1 MNLGQ
6 FFEHWGI
13 VENPFRGEEARHDT
27 VFARLSAEPDT
38 SNAATPAPTST
49 TTPTS
54 TPTPTTTTG
63 PTPTPT
69 QARHSDFEKIL
80 GDLARPST
88 SIVFGEKGSGKTALR
103 LQIEARV
110 RTHNRQRPQERVLL
124 IAHDD
129 LNAALD
135 RFHERSGLG
144 GDRAAPGSP
153 IESLRHFRLVDH
165 IDAMLLWAV
174 PRLVDA
180 LLEESPAG
188 AAGAVDI
195 GESGRKALRRLDGA
209 ARRDLL
215 LLQAVYD
222 RPDVAHARTARL
234 RSALRL
240 PIGGGRRAW
249 DALLFAGW
257 LLPVAVLLGWW
268 QVGTLPDSVW
278 WVLLAAAAL
287 AWAAG
292 AFKRLALDRLA
303 MQRLARKVRKQ
314 VRVTGRTEAS
324 YAQSLGQLEPALASP
339 ASLPTTDA
347 DDSRYALLERLRR
360 VLAPLGYR
368 GVLIV
373 IDRVDE
379 PSLISGNP
387 EAMRAL
393 IWPLLSNKFLQME
406 GVGVKMLLPIELRHA
421 LYRESSAF
429 FQEARLDKQNLVDR
443 LSWTGA
449 MLYDLCDARLKACLA
464 PGASPID
471 LVDLFAEDVT
481 ERDIVDALDQMHQP
495 RDAFKFL
502 YQCLSEH
509 CSNVTAGQQA
519 WRVPRLVLE
528 GVRKQQS
535 ERVQQLYRGI
545 SPA

>member
-6 FFEHWGI
+6 FFEHWSI
-13 VENPFRGEEARHDT
+13 AENPFRGEEARHDA
-27 VFARLSAEPDT
+27 VFARLTGEHTGDA
-38 SNAATPAPTST
+38 APTEH
-49 TTPTS
+49 PRR
-54 TPTPTTTTG
+54 PD
-63 PTPTPT
+63 
-69 QARHSDFEKIL
+69 ARHSDFEKIV

-103 LQIEARV
+103 LQIETRV
-110 RTHNRQRPQERVLL
+110 RSHNAQHSSSRVLMV
-124 IAHDD
+124 AHDD
-129 LNAALD
+129 LNAVID
-135 RFHERSGLG
+135 RFHERSGQDSALEG
-144 GDRAAPGSP
+144 
-153 IESLRHFRLVDH
+153 LKHFRLVDH

-180 LLEESPAG
+180 LLEDPAPEG
-188 AAGAVDI
+188 ALELGQAGKKAV
-195 GESGRKALRRLDGA
+195 RHLDGG

-215 LLQAVYD
+215 LLQAIYD
-222 RPDVAHARTARL
+222 RPQSAESRTARL

-240 PIGGGRRAW
+240 PRGGGRLAW
-249 DALLFAGW
+249 DAVLLTGW
-257 LLPVAVLLGWW
+257 LLPLAALIGWW
-268 QVGTLPDSVW
+268 QLGGLPDVFW
-278 WVLLAAAAL
+278 WVLVAAGAVVWAAAAV
-287 AWAAG
+287 
-292 AFKRLALDRLA
+292 KRLALDRLA
-303 MQRLARKVRKQ
+303 MQRLGRKVRRQ
-314 VRVTGRTEAS
+314 VRVSARPDTS
-324 YAQSLGQLEPALASP
+324 YAASLAHLEPQLTSAGA
-339 ASLPTTDA
+339 LPTTDA
-347 DDSRYALLERLRR
+347 DDTRYALLERLRR
-360 VLAPLGYR
+360 VLSPLGYR
-368 GVLIV
+368 GLLVV

-393 IWPLLSNKFLQME
+393 IWPLLNNKFLQMD

-449 MLYDLCDARLKACLA
+449 MLYDLCDARLKACLT
-464 PGASPID
+464 PGATPIA
-471 LVDLFAEDVT
+471 LVDLFDEDVT
-481 ERDIVDALDQMHQP
+481 ERDLVDALDQMHQP

-528 GVRKQQS
+528 TVRKQQS

>member
-13 VENPFRGEEARHDT
+13 AENPFRGEEARHDA
-27 VFARLSAEPDT
+27 VFARLSAE
-38 SNAATPAPTST
+38 APLEAD
-49 TTPTS
+49 TPTH
-54 TPTPTTTTG
+54 TPIH
-63 PTPTPT
+63 
-69 QARHSDFEKIL
+69 ARHSDFEKIL
-80 GDLARPST
+80 GDLTRPST

-103 LQIEARV
+103 LQIEARAGA
-110 RTHNRQRPQERVLL
+110 HNRANPRARVLL

-129 LNAALD
+129 LNAVID
-135 RFHERSGLG
+135 RFHERG
-144 GDRAAPGSP
+144 GQASAL
-153 IESLRHFRLVDH
+153 ESLRHFRLVDH
-165 IDAMLLWAV
+165 VDAMLLWAV

-180 LLEESPAG
+180 LLEEPPPAG
-188 AAGAVDI
+188 ALDI
-195 GESGRKALRRLDGA
+195 GESGRKAIRKLDGG

-215 LLQAVYD
+215 LLQAIYD
-222 RPDVAHARTARL
+222 RPDIAHGRTARL
-234 RSALRL
+234 RKALRL

-249 DALLFAGW
+249 DALLLAGW
-257 LLPVAVLLGWW
+257 VLPVAALVGWW
-268 QVGTLPDSVW
+268 QLGGLPDVAW
-278 WVLLAAAAL
+278 WVMVAAGAV
-287 AWAAG
+287 AWAAAG
-292 AFKRLALDRLA
+292 VKRLALDRLA
-303 MQRLARKVRKQ
+303 MLRLGRKVRKQ
-314 VRVTGRTEAS
+314 VRVTGRGDVS
-324 YAQSLGQLEPALASP
+324 YAQSFAQLEPVLLGV

-347 DDSRYALLERLRR
+347 DDTRYALLDRLRR

-368 GVLIV
+368 GLLIV

-449 MLYDLCDARLKACLA
+449 MLHDLCEARLRACMT
-464 PGASPID
+464 PGAKPIA

-481 ERDIVDALDQMHQP
+481 ERDLVDALDQMHQP

-528 GVRKQQS
+528 GVRKQQA

>member
-6 FFEHWGI
+6 FFEHWSI
-13 VENPFRGEEARHDT
+13 AENPFRGEEARHDA
-27 VFARLSAEPDT
+27 VFARLSREPADAASPAEKVRAEGEM
-38 SNAATPAPTST
+38 AAAPM
-49 TTPTS
+49 
-54 TPTPTTTTG
+54 G
-63 PTPTPT
+63 D
-69 QARHSDFEKIL
+69 ARHSDFEKIV
-80 GDLARPST
+80 GDLSSPST

-103 LQIEARV
+103 LQIEGRV
-110 RTHNRQRPQERVLL
+110 HKHNRAHPDRRVFMV
-124 IAHDD
+124 AHDD
-129 LNAALD
+129 LNAVID
-135 RFHERSGLG
+135 RFHERSGQGTAL
-144 GDRAAPGSP
+144 
-153 IESLRHFRLVDH
+153 ESLRHFRLVDH
-165 IDAMLLWAV
+165 IDAMLLWAT

-180 LLEESPAG
+180 LLEDPAPET
-188 AAGAVDI
+188 AVDLAE
-195 GESGRKALRRLDGA
+195 GQRKSLRKLDA
-209 ARRDLL
+209 QARRDLA

-222 RPDVAHARTARL
+222 RPDTADIRTGRL
-234 RSALRL
+234 RRALKL
-240 PIGGGRRAW
+240 PRGGGRAAW

-257 LLPVAVLLGWW
+257 ILPLAALIGWW
-268 QVGTLPDSVW
+268 QLGGLPDVVW
-278 WVLLAAAAL
+278 WVLVAAGAV
-287 AWAAG
+287 AWAAAG
-292 AFKRLALDRLA
+292 FKRLVLDRMA
-303 MQRLARKVRKQ
+303 MQRLGRKVRKQ
-314 VRVTGRTEAS
+314 VRVSARGDAS
-324 YAQSLGQLEPALASP
+324 YAHSLAQLDPVIATQQN
-339 ASLPTTDA
+339 LPTTDA
-347 DDSRYALLERLRR
+347 DDTRYAMLDRLRR
-360 VLAPLGYR
+360 VLSPLGFR
-368 GVLIV
+368 GLLIV

-393 IWPLLSNKFLQME
+393 IWPLLSNKFLQMD

-449 MLYDLCDARLKACLA
+449 MLYDLCDARLKACLE
-464 PGASPID
+464 PGAKPIT

-481 ERDIVDALDQMHQP
+481 ERDLVDALDQMHQP

-509 CSNVTAGQQA
+509 CSNVTAQEQA

-528 GVRKQQS
+528 TVRKHQS

>member
-6 FFEHWGI
+6 FFEHWSI
-13 VENPFRGEEARHDT
+13 AENPFRGEEARHDA
-27 VFARLSAEPDT
+27 VFARLSED
-38 SNAATPAPTST
+38 
-49 TTPTS
+49 
-54 TPTPTTTTG
+54 G
-63 PTPTPT
+63 PTDRVATAASLEDAPAGRRPAH
-69 QARHSDFEKIL
+69 ARHSDFEKIV

-103 LQIEARV
+103 LQIEGRVHRHNAANPAARV
-110 RTHNRQRPQERVLL
+110 FM

-129 LNAALD
+129 LNATID
-135 RFHERSGLG
+135 RFHERSGFDTPLEG
-144 GDRAAPGSP
+144 
-153 IESLRHFRLVDH
+153 LKHFRLVDH

-180 LLEESPAG
+180 LLEDPTP
-188 AAGAVDI
+188 AGAVDLS
-195 GESGRKALRRLDGA
+195 EDNKRDPGRKALRKLDGG

-222 RPDVAHARTARL
+222 RPDTADLRTARL
-234 RSALRL
+234 RKALRL
-240 PIGGGRRAW
+240 PMGGGRMAW
-249 DALLFAGW
+249 DAALFAGW
-257 LLPVAVLLGWW
+257 VLPLAALIGWW
-268 QVGTLPDSVW
+268 QLGGLPDVVW
-278 WVLLAAAAL
+278 WVLV
-287 AWAAG
+287 AAG
-292 AFKRLALDRLA
+292 AAIWAGAAVKRLVLDRMA
-303 MQRLARKVRKQ
+303 MHRLGRKVRKQ
-314 VRVTGRTEAS
+314 VRVSSRGDVS
-324 YAQSLGQLEPALASP
+324 YAHSLAQLEPVVATP
-339 ASLPTTDA
+339 GSLPTTDA
-347 DDSRYALLERLRR
+347 DDTRYAMLDRLRR
-360 VLAPLGYR
+360 VLSPLGFR
-368 GVLIV
+368 GLLIV

-393 IWPLLSNKFLQME
+393 IWPLLSNKFLQMD

-449 MLYDLCDARLKACLA
+449 MLYDLCDARLKACLE
-464 PGASPID
+464 PGAKPIG

-481 ERDIVDALDQMHQP
+481 ERDLVDALDQMHQP

-528 GVRKQQS
+528 TVRKQQS

>member
-6 FFEHWGI
+6 FFEHWSI
-13 VENPFRGEEARHDT
+13 AENPFRGEEARHDA
-27 VFARLSAEPDT
+27 VFARLTAEPAAASAGTDAGKAEPEANT
-38 SNAATPAPTST
+38 NTNAAPAR
-49 TTPTS
+49 
-54 TPTPTTTTG
+54 G
-63 PTPTPT
+63 D
-69 QARHSDFEKIL
+69 ARHSDFEKIV
-80 GDLARPST
+80 GDLRSPST

-103 LQIEARV
+103 LQIEGRV
-110 RTHNRQRPQERVLL
+110 HAHNRRHPGERVLM

-129 LNAALD
+129 LNAVID
-135 RFHERSGLG
+135 RYHERSGQETAL
-144 GDRAAPGSP
+144 
-153 IESLRHFRLVDH
+153 ESLSHFRLVDH
-165 IDAMLLWAV
+165 VDAMLLWAT

-180 LLEESPAG
+180 LLEESAPDALELAEGQRKSMRKLDAG
-188 AAGAVDI
+188 
-195 GESGRKALRRLDGA
+195 

-222 RPDVAHARTARL
+222 RPDAADVRTARL
-234 RSALRL
+234 RKALKL
-240 PIGGGRRAW
+240 PRGGGKLAW
-249 DALLFAGW
+249 DVVLFAGW
-257 LLPVAVLLGWW
+257 ILPLAALIGWW
-268 QVGTLPDSVW
+268 QLGGLPDVVW
-278 WVLLAAAAL
+278 WVLVAAGAV
-287 AWAAG
+287 AWAAAG
-292 AFKRLALDRLA
+292 VKRLVLDRMT
-303 MQRLARKVRKQ
+303 MQRLGKKVRKQ
-314 VRVTGRTEAS
+314 VRVSARGDAS
-324 YAQSLGQLEPALASP
+324 YAESFAQLDPVYATAQN
-339 ASLPTTDA
+339 LPTTDA
-347 DDSRYALLERLRR
+347 DDTRYAMLERLRR
-360 VLAPLGYR
+360 VVRALGYR
-368 GVLIV
+368 GLLVV

-393 IWPLLSNKFLQME
+393 IWPLLSNKFLQMD

-449 MLYDLCDARLKACLA
+449 MLYDLCDARLKACLE
-464 PGASPID
+464 PGAKPIT

-481 ERDIVDALDQMHQP
+481 ERDLVDALDQMHQP

-509 CSNVTAGQQA
+509 CSNVTAQEQA

-528 GVRKQQS
+528 SVRKQQS

>member
-6 FFEHWGI
+6 FFEHWSI
-13 VENPFRGEEARHDT
+13 AENPFRGEEARHDA
-27 VFARLSAEPDT
+27 VFARLSGEPAG
-38 SNAATPAPTST
+38 AAAASQDRVDAAAAVREGDQA
-49 TTPTS
+49 
-54 TPTPTTTTG
+54 TG
-63 PTPTPT
+63 AGPKKGPH
-69 QARHSDFEKIL
+69 ARHSDFEKIV
-80 GDLARPST
+80 GDLSSPST

-103 LQIEARV
+103 LQIEGRV
-110 RTHNRQRPQERVLL
+110 HGHNRAHAGRRVFM

-129 LNAALD
+129 LNAVID
-135 RFHERSGLG
+135 RYHERSGQDTAL
-144 GDRAAPGSP
+144 
-153 IESLRHFRLVDH
+153 ESLKHFRLVDH

-180 LLEESPAG
+180 LLEDPAPE
-188 AAGAVDI
+188 GAVDLAE
-195 GESGRKALRRLDGA
+195 GQKKSLRKLDPG

-222 RPDVAHARTARL
+222 RPDTADLRTGRL
-234 RSALRL
+234 RRALRL
-240 PIGGGRRAW
+240 PRGGGRLAW
-249 DALLFAGW
+249 DVAMFAGW
-257 LLPVAVLLGWW
+257 ILPLAALIGWW
-268 QVGTLPDSVW
+268 QLGGLPDVVW
-278 WVLLAAAAL
+278 WVLVAAGAV
-287 AWAAG
+287 AWAAAG
-292 AFKRLALDRLA
+292 VKRLVLDRLA
-303 MQRLARKVRKQ
+303 MQRLGRKVRKQ
-314 VRVTGRTEAS
+314 VRVSARGDAS
-324 YAQSLGQLEPALASP
+324 YAHSFAQLDPVIATQQN
-339 ASLPTTDA
+339 LPTTDA
-347 DDSRYALLERLRR
+347 DDTRYAMLDRLRR

-368 GVLIV
+368 GLLIV

-393 IWPLLSNKFLQME
+393 IWPLLSNKFLQMD

-449 MLYDLCDARLKACLA
+449 MLYDLCDARLKACLE
-464 PGASPID
+464 PGAKPIT

-481 ERDIVDALDQMHQP
+481 ERDLVDALDQMHQP

-509 CSNVTAGQQA
+509 CSNVTAQEQA

-528 GVRKQQS
+528 TVRKQQS

>member
-6 FFEHWGI
+6 FFEHWSI
-13 VENPFRGEEARHDT
+13 AENPFRGEEARHDA
-27 VFARLSAEPDT
+27 VFARLSTEPGLT
-38 SNAATPAPTST
+38 STETATPGGQPARKPVH
-49 TTPTS
+49 
-54 TPTPTTTTG
+54 
-63 PTPTPT
+63 
-69 QARHSDFEKIL
+69 ARHSDFEKIV
-80 GDLARPST
+80 GDLSRPST

-103 LQIEARV
+103 LQIEGRAQRHNAANPSARV
-110 RTHNRQRPQERVLL
+110 LM

-129 LNAALD
+129 LNAVLD
-135 RFHERSGLG
+135 RFHERSNQE
-144 GDRAAPGSP
+144 SP
-153 IESLRHFRLVDH
+153 LESLKHFRLVDH
-165 IDAMLLWAV
+165 IDSMLLWAV

-180 LLEESPAG
+180 LLEDPTPAG
-188 AAGAVDI
+188 AI
-195 GESGRKALRRLDGA
+195 ELGESHKKALRKLDGGA
-209 ARRDLL
+209 KRDLM

-222 RPDVAHARTARL
+222 RPDTADARSARL
-234 RSALRL
+234 RKALKL
-240 PIGGGRRAW
+240 PLGGGRLAW
-249 DALLFAGW
+249 DAALFAGW
-257 LLPVAVLLGWW
+257 ILPLAALIGWW
-268 QVGTLPDSVW
+268 QLGGLPDVVW
-278 WVLLAAAAL
+278 WVLV
-287 AWAAG
+287 AAG
-292 AFKRLALDRLA
+292 AIVWAAAGVKRLALDRMA
-303 MQRLARKVRKQ
+303 MHRLGRKVRKQ
-314 VRVTGRTEAS
+314 VRVTSRNDTS
-324 YAQSLGQLEPALASP
+324 YAHSFAQLERVLASP

-347 DDSRYALLERLRR
+347 DDTRYAMLDRLRR
-360 VLAPLGYR
+360 VLTPLGFR
-368 GVLIV
+368 GLLIV

-393 IWPLLSNKFLQME
+393 IWPLLSNKFLQMD

-449 MLYDLCDARLKACLA
+449 MLYDLCDARLKACLE
-464 PGASPID
+464 PGAKPIT

-481 ERDIVDALDQMHQP
+481 ERDLVDALDQMHQP

>member
-6 FFEHWGI
+6 FFEHWNI
-13 VENPFRGEEARHDT
+13 AENPFRGEEARHDA
-27 VFARLSAEPDT
+27 VFARLSDD
-38 SNAATPAPTST
+38 PAPAAGGEGAMA
-49 TTPTS
+49 PGQ
-54 TPTPTTTTG
+54 PARKPVN
-63 PTPTPT
+63 
-69 QARHSDFEKIL
+69 ARHSDFEKIV
-80 GDLARPST
+80 GDLTRPST

-103 LQIEARV
+103 LQIEARA
-110 RTHNRQRPQERVLL
+110 RRHNAQHPTERVLM

-129 LNAALD
+129 LNAVID
-135 RFHERSGLG
+135 RFHERSGQDTAL
-144 GDRAAPGSP
+144 
-153 IESLRHFRLVDH
+153 ESLKHFRLVDH

-174 PRLVDA
+174 PKLVDA
-180 LLEESPAG
+180 LLEEPVPQG
-188 AAGAVDI
+188 AIDLS
-195 GESGRKALRRLDGA
+195 EDNKRETGRKAIRKLDGG

-222 RPDVAHARTARL
+222 RHDAADLRTPRL
-234 RSALRL
+234 RKALKL
-240 PIGGGRRAW
+240 PRGGGKTAW
-249 DALLFAGW
+249 DALLFTGW
-257 LLPVAVLLGWW
+257 ILPLAALIGWW
-268 QVGTLPDSVW
+268 QLGGLPNTVW
-278 WVLLAAAAL
+278 WVLV
-287 AWAAG
+287 AAG
-292 AFKRLALDRLA
+292 AVVWAAAGVKRLALDRMA
-303 MQRLARKVRKQ
+303 MQRLGRKVRKQ
-314 VRVTGRTEAS
+314 VRTTSRGDLS
-324 YAQSLGQLEPALASP
+324 YAHSFAQLEPVLASG

-347 DDSRYALLERLRR
+347 DDTRYAMLERLRR
-360 VLAPLGYR
+360 VLSPLGFR
-368 GVLIV
+368 GLLIV

-393 IWPLLSNKFLQME
+393 IWPLLSNKFLQMD

-449 MLYDLCDARLKACLA
+449 MLYDLCDARLKACLE
-464 PGASPID
+464 PGAKPIT

-481 ERDIVDALDQMHQP
+481 ERDLVDALDQMHQP

-528 GVRKQQS
+528 GVRKQQA

>member
-6 FFEHWGI
+6 FFEHWSI
-13 VENPFRGEEARHDT
+13 AENPFRGEEARHDA
-27 VFARLSAEPDT
+27 VFARLSGDNGSVGDDA
-38 SNAATPAPTST
+38 SPTADRK
-49 TTPTS
+49 P
-54 TPTPTTTTG
+54 PH
-63 PTPTPT
+63 
-69 QARHSDFEKIL
+69 ARHSDFEKIV
-80 GDLARPST
+80 GDLGRPST

-103 LQIEARV
+103 LQIEARA
-110 RTHNRQRPQERVLL
+110 RRHNAQHPASRVLL

-129 LNAALD
+129 LNAVLD
-135 RFHERSGLG
+135 RFHERSGFGQPNSGQDTALN
-144 GDRAAPGSP
+144 
-153 IESLRHFRLVDH
+153 SLKHFRLVDH

-180 LLEESPAG
+180 LLEDPATEG
-188 AAGAVDI
+188 AIEV
-195 GESGRKALRRLDGA
+195 GESGRKAVRKLDGG

-215 LLQAVYD
+215 LLQALYD
-222 RPDVAHARTARL
+222 RPDSADLRTPRL
-234 RSALRL
+234 RKALKL
-240 PIGGGRRAW
+240 PRGGAKAAW
-249 DALLFAGW
+249 DTLLFTGW
-257 LLPVAVLLGWW
+257 LLPLAALIGWW
-268 QVGTLPDSVW
+268 RLGGLPDVVW
-278 WVLLAAAAL
+278 WVLV
-287 AWAAG
+287 AAG
-292 AFKRLALDRLA
+292 AVMWASAAVKRLLLDRVG
-303 MQRLARKVRKQ
+303 MQRLGKRVRKQ
-314 VRVTGRTEAS
+314 VRVTSRGDDS
-324 YAQSLGQLEPALASP
+324 YARSFAQLEPVLAK
-339 ASLPTTDA
+339 ASALPTTDA
-347 DDSRYALLERLRR
+347 DDTRYAMLDRLRR
-360 VLAPLGYR
+360 VLSPLGFK
-368 GVLIV
+368 GLLIV

-387 EAMRAL
+387 ESMRAL
-393 IWPLLSNKFLQME
+393 IWPLLSNKFLQMD

-449 MLYDLCDARLKACLA
+449 MLYDLCDARLKACLE
-464 PGASPID
+464 PGAKPIG

-481 ERDIVDALDQMHQP
+481 ERDLVDALDQMHQP

>member
-6 FFEHWGI
+6 FFEHWSI
-13 VENPFRGEEARHDT
+13 AENPFRGEEARDDA
-27 VFARLSAEPDT
+27 VFARLSREPE
-38 SNAATPAPTST
+38 AGTPAQAVRDQAEAPGGTK
-49 TTPTS
+49 PL
-54 TPTPTTTTG
+54 G
-63 PTPTPT
+63 D
-69 QARHSDFEKIL
+69 ARHSDFEKIV
-80 GDLARPST
+80 GDLSRPST

-103 LQIEARV
+103 LQIGVRA
-110 RTHNRQRPQERVLL
+110 RTHNAAHPAARVLM

-129 LNAALD
+129 LNAVLD
-135 RFHERSGLG
+135 RFHERSNQ
-144 GDRAAPGSP
+144 DTPF
-153 IESLRHFRLVDH
+153 ESLKHFRLVDH
-165 IDAMLLWAV
+165 IDAMLQWAT

-180 LLEESPAG
+180 LLEDPAPAG
-188 AAGAVDI
+188 AI
-195 GESGRKALRRLDGA
+195 ELGESSKKSLRKLDGGA
-209 ARRDLL
+209 KRDLL

-222 RPDVAHARTARL
+222 RPDSAEMRTGRL
-234 RSALRL
+234 RKTLKL
-240 PIGGGRRAW
+240 PLGGGRLAW
-249 DALLFAGW
+249 SAALFAGW
-257 LLPVAVLLGWW
+257 ILPLAALIGWW
-268 QVGTLPDSVW
+268 QLGGLPDVVW
-278 WVLLAAAAL
+278 WVLVAAGAI
-287 AWAAG
+287 AWAAAG
-292 AFKRLALDRLA
+292 IKRLVLDRMA
-303 MQRLARKVRKQ
+303 MHRLGKKVRKQ
-314 VRVTGRTEAS
+314 VRVTSRSDTS
-324 YAQSLGQLEPALASP
+324 YAHSFAQLEPGLTSP
-339 ASLPTTDA
+339 GNLPTTDA
-347 DDSRYALLERLRR
+347 DDTRYAMLDRLRR

-368 GVLIV
+368 GLLIV

-393 IWPLLSNKFLQME
+393 IWPLLSNKFLQMD

-449 MLYDLCDARLKACLA
+449 MLYDLCDARLKACLE
-464 PGASPID
+464 PGAKPIT

-481 ERDIVDALDQMHQP
+481 ERDLVDALDQMHQP

-509 CSNVTAGQQA
+509 CSNVTAQQQA
-519 WRVPRLVLE
+519 WHVPRLVLE
-528 GVRKQQS
+528 TVRKQQS